1 MQMLT
6 KLLPLLQ
13 NTTQT
18 AIIYRTLIWA
28 ICIGEII
35 MKDFFVK
42 HKRKLLFSAAIIVII
57 ALFTTAGLTGSR
69 ISVNS
74 SVDDIPTCS
83 TPTGNIIAKG
93 IDVSKYQ
100 GDIDFEKV
108 KNDGY
113 SFVIIRVGTSQGG
126 KDTNFEKNYKNARKA
141 GLDIGCYYYT
151 YAYTASAA
159 KQEAKDVLKYIK
171 GKSFNYPV
179 FFDFEFHDLLLYK
192 RVDENTKMINT
203 FCKYIKRGGYYPGVY
218 TSNSIYRNYID
229 NRVLGKKW
237 DFWIASYID
246 NTCNSTK
253 FSKSFSIW
261 QYSSNGVVSGI
272 KARVDLN
279 VAYVDYPKIINEF
292 NNEYK
297 KYS

>member
-42 HKRKLLFSAAIIVII
+42 HKRKLLFSTVIIVII
-57 ALFTTAGLTGSR
+57 ALFTTAGLTGSNV
-69 ISVNS
+69 IENK
-74 SVDDIPTCS
+74 SVDDIPTCCA
-83 TPTGNIIAKG
+83 PTGKVVAKG

-100 GDIDFEKV
+100 GDIDFDKV

-126 KDTNFEKNYKNARKA
+126 KDSTFEKNYKNARKA
-141 GLDIGCYYYT
+141 GLDVGCYYYT
-151 YAYTASAA
+151 YALNASAA
-159 KQEAKDVLKYIK
+159 KQEAKEVLRYIK
-171 GKSFNYPV
+171 GKTFDYPV

-192 RVDENTKMINT
+192 RVDENTNMINT
-203 FCKYIKRGGYYPGVY
+203 FCKFIKRGGYYPGVY

-229 NRVLGKKW
+229 NRTLGNKW
-237 DFWIASYID
+237 DFWVASYID
-246 NTCNSTK
+246 NTPFSSK

-272 KARVDLN
+272 NARVDLN
-279 VAYVDYPKIINEF
+279 VAYVDYPKIISEF
-292 NNEYK
+292 NHEYQ